1 MAVREVLTYPDP
13 VLKQVCTPAQPEDLE
28 RVVTDL
34 LDTMASFD
42 HCVGLAAPQ
51 IGETV
56 RVAVVDLSGHPKA
69 KDPHGLMVL
78 INPRVVARS
87 EGSKV
92 SREGC
97 LSLPDL
103 TANVRRP
110 RKATVEFTG
119 IVHPEGLPPTMLA
132 VKDLAGQGKSMSPRF
147 EPGEYSTHRLELASF
162 EARCVLHEIDH
173 LDGILFLDRVAS
185 ITDDLFRRQTYS

>member
-1 MAVREVLTYPDP
+1 MSVREVLVYPAP
-13 VLKQVCTPAQPEDLE
+13 ILKERAREATPEETEEALVDLH
-28 RVVTDL
+28 
-34 LDTMASFD
+34 DTMRAHD
-42 HCVGLAAPQ
+42 RCVGIAAPQ
-51 IGETV
+51 IGIPL
-56 RVAVVDLSGHPKA
+56 RIALVDISAH
-69 KDPHGLMVL
+69 PHGSNAHGMIELV
-78 INPRVVARS
+78 NPEVTFTS

-110 RKATVEFTG
+110 RKATVETRG
-119 IVHPEGLPPTMLA
+119 DVYEVSG
-132 VKDLAGQGKSMSPRF
+132 
-147 EPGEYSTHRLELASF
+147 F

-185 ITDDLFRRQTYS
+185 VTDDIFRRGE

>member
-1 MAVREVLTYPDP
+1 VAVREVLTYPDP
-13 VLKQVCTPAQPEDLE
+13 ILKTVCAPAQAGPTDREGTE
-28 RVVTDL
+28 RVITDL
-34 LDTMASFD
+34 LDTMGSFD

-56 RVAVVDLSGHPKA
+56 RVAVVDVTDHPNA

-78 INPRVVARS
+78 VNPRVVHRS

-110 RKATVEFTG
+110 RKATIEFLDG
-119 IVHPEGLPPTMLA
+119 RRGLEMNQVQL
-132 VKDLAGQGKSMSPRF
+132 S
-147 EPGEYSTHRLELASF
+147 SF
-162 EARCVLHEIDH
+162 EARCALHEIDH
-173 LDGILFLDRVAS
+173 LNGILFLDRVAS
-185 ITDDLFRRQTYS
+185 ITDDLFRRQTYK

>member
-1 MAVREVLTYPDP
+1 MAVRKVLTYPDP
-13 VLKQVCTPAQPEDLE
+13 MLKQLCAPAQPEE
-28 RVVTDL
+28 VEPVVLDL
-34 LDTMASFD
+34 LDTMNSFD

-51 IGETV
+51 IGHPV
-56 RVAVVDLSGHPKA
+56 RIAVVDITGHPRA
-69 KDPHGLMVL
+69 KDPQGLMVMV
-78 INPRVVARS
+78 NPRIEWRS

-110 RKATVEFTG
+110 RKAGVSFSG
-119 IVHPEGLPPTMLA
+119 IAT
-132 VKDLAGQGKSMSPRF
+132 DQRI
-147 EPGEYSTHRLELASF
+147 STAEAAAPDSHRPQRVELASF

>member
-1 MAVREVLTYPDP
+1 LAVREVLTYPDP
-13 VLKQVCTPAQPEDLE
+13 ILKSVCSPAQSGPDDREE
-28 RVVTDL
+28 TGRVITDL
-34 LDTMASFD
+34 LDTMNSFD

-51 IGETV
+51 IAESV
-56 RVAVVDLSGHPKA
+56 RIAVVDITGHPRA
-69 KDPHGLMVL
+69 KEPHGLMVL
-78 INPRVVARS
+78 VNPRVVHRS
-87 EGSKV
+87 EGTKV

-110 RKATVEFTG
+110 RKATVEFLDG
-119 IVHPEGLPPTMLA
+119 QRNLEMNQVQ
-132 VKDLAGQGKSMSPRF
+132 LAG
-147 EPGEYSTHRLELASF
+147 F

-185 ITDDLFRRQTYS
+185 ITDDLFRRQNYG

>member
-1 MAVREVLTYPDP
+1 MAVREVLTYPHP
-13 VLKQVCTPAQPEDLE
+13 MLKQLCSPAQPEEVDQ
-28 RVVTDL
+28 VVEDL
-34 LDTMASFD
+34 LDTMGSFD

-51 IGETV
+51 IGYPL
-56 RVAVVDLSGHPKA
+56 RIAVVDITGHPRA
-69 KDPHGLMVL
+69 KEDSQGLMILV
-78 INPRVVARS
+78 NPKVTARS

-110 RKATVEFTG
+110 RRATVAFGDRE
-119 IVHPEGLPPTMLA
+119 V
-132 VKDLAGQGKSMSPRF
+132 
-147 EPGEYSTHRLELASF
+147 ELKGF

-185 ITDDLFRRQTYS
+185 ITDDLFRRQEYR

>member
-13 VLKQVCTPAQPEDLE
+13 ILKSVCTPAQTGPDE
-28 RVVTDL
+28 RAETRRVIDDL
-34 LDTMASFD
+34 LDTMNSFD

-51 IGETV
+51 ICETV
-56 RVAVVDLSGHPKA
+56 RIAVVDITGHPRA

-78 INPRVVARS
+78 VNPRVVHRS
-87 EGSKV
+87 EGTKV

-110 RKATVEFTG
+110 RKATVEFQDGRQDYGMNQVQLTG
-119 IVHPEGLPPTMLA
+119 
-132 VKDLAGQGKSMSPRF
+132 
-147 EPGEYSTHRLELASF
+147 F

-185 ITDDLFRRQTYS
+185 ITDDLFRRQDYR

>member
-1 MAVREVLTYPDP
+1 MAVRKVLTYPDP
-13 VLKQVCTPAQPEDLE
+13 VLKQMCTPAQPDEI
-28 RVVTDL
+28 RPVVTDL
-34 LDTMASFD
+34 LDTMSSFD
-42 HCVGLAAPQ
+42 HCVGIAAPQ
-51 IGETV
+51 IGAPI
-56 RVAVVDLSGHPKA
+56 RIAVVDISNHPRA
-69 KDPHGLMVL
+69 KDPHGLMVMV
-78 INPRVVARS
+78 NPRVVRQS

-110 RKATVEFTG
+110 RKATVEFNG
-119 IVHPEGLPPTMLA
+119 IVSTEPLL
-132 VKDLAGQGKSMSPRF
+132 
-147 EPGEYSTHRLELASF
+147 PGEAASPANHSMHRVDLASF

-185 ITDDLFRRQTYS
+185 ITDDLFRRQTYR

>member
-1 MAVREVLTYPDP
+1 
-13 VLKQVCTPAQPEDLE
+13 VLKQICAPAQPEE
-28 RVVTDL
+28 IEPVVTDL
-34 LDTMASFD
+34 LDTMNSFD

-51 IGETV
+51 IGV
-56 RVAVVDLSGHPKA
+56 PLRIAVVDITGHPKA

-78 INPRVVARS
+78 VNPKVTARS

-110 RKATVEFTG
+110 RRATVRFGETE
-119 IVHPEGLPPTMLA
+119 VE
-132 VKDLAGQGKSMSPRF
+132 VKG
-147 EPGEYSTHRLELASF
+147 F

-185 ITDDLFRRQTYS
+185 ITDDLFRRQNYG

>member
-1 MAVREVLTYPDP
+1 VAVREVLTYPHP
-13 VLKQVCTPAQPEDLE
+13 LLKQVCVPAQPEE
-28 RVVTDL
+28 IAPVVTDL
-34 LDTMASFD
+34 LDTMRSFD

-51 IGETV
+51 IGHPV
-56 RVAVVDLSGHPKA
+56 RIAVVDITGHPRA
-69 KDPHGLMVL
+69 VEPHGLMVL
-78 INPRVVARS
+78 VNPRITDRS

-119 IVHPEGLPPTMLA
+119 VVTGDPDAGPPDAALA
-132 VKDLAGQGKSMSPRF
+132 ASPAGHTAHQIRF
-147 EPGEYSTHRLELASF
+147 SSF

-185 ITDDLFRRQTYS
+185 ITDDLFRRQTYR

>member
-1 MAVREVLTYPDP
+1 MAVREVLTYPHP
-13 VLKQVCTPAQPEDLE
+13 LLKQVCTPAQPDEIE
-28 RVVTDL
+28 PVVTDL
-34 LDTMASFD
+34 LDTMNSFD

-51 IGETV
+51 IGHTV
-56 RVAVVDLSGHPKA
+56 RIAVVDITGHPRA
-69 KDPHGLMVL
+69 REPQGLMVL
-78 INPRVVARS
+78 VNPRVTARS
-87 EGSKV
+87 QGSKV

-110 RKATVEFTG
+110 RKATVAFGDQE
-119 IVHPEGLPPTMLA
+119 VE
-132 VKDLAGQGKSMSPRF
+132 LAG
-147 EPGEYSTHRLELASF
+147 F

-185 ITDDLFRRQTYS
+185 ITDDLFRRQNYR

>member
-1 MAVREVLTYPDP
+1 MAVREVLTYPHP
-13 VLKQVCTPAQPEDLE
+13 LLKQLCAPSQPDEADVVVEDLI
-28 RVVTDL
+28 
-34 LDTMASFD
+34 DTMRSFD

-51 IGETV
+51 IGYPL
-56 RVAVVDLSGHPKA
+56 RIAVVDITGHPRA
-69 KDPHGLMVL
+69 KDPHGLMVMV
-78 INPRVVARS
+78 NPKVTARS

-110 RKATVEFTG
+110 RRATVAFGGGE
-119 IVHPEGLPPTMLA
+119 V
-132 VKDLAGQGKSMSPRF
+132 DLKG
-147 EPGEYSTHRLELASF
+147 F

-185 ITDDLFRRQTYS
+185 ITDDLFRRQEYR

>member
-1 MAVREVLTYPDP
+1 VAVREVLTYPNP
-13 VLKQVCTPAQPEDLE
+13 LLKQVCAPAQPEE
-28 RVVTDL
+28 VEPVVADL
-34 LDTMASFD
+34 LDTMNSFE

-51 IGETV
+51 IGHAL
-56 RVAVVDLSGHPKA
+56 RIAVVDVTGHPRA
-69 KDPHGLMVL
+69 KEPHGLMVL
-78 INPRVVARS
+78 VNPKVTARS

-110 RKATVEFTG
+110 RRATVAF
-119 IVHPEGLPPTMLA
+119 
-132 VKDLAGQGKSMSPRF
+132 
-147 EPGEYSTHRLELASF
+147 GERELELKGF

-185 ITDDLFRRQTYS
+185 ITDDLFRRQQYR

>member
-1 MAVREVLTYPDP
+1 VAVREVLTYPHP
-13 VLKQVCTPAQPEDLE
+13 LLKAVCAPAQTGAGAGGETSE
-28 RVVTDL
+28 VIADL
-34 LDTMASFD
+34 LDTMGSFD

-51 IGETV
+51 IGAAI
-56 RVAVVDLSGHPKA
+56 RVAVVDVSDHPRA
-69 KDPHGLMVL
+69 RDPHGLLVL
-78 INPRVVARS
+78 VNPRVVHRS

-110 RKATVEFTG
+110 RKATVEYQDG
-119 IVHPEGLPPTMLA
+119 QN
-132 VKDLAGQGKSMSPRF
+132 DLAMNQVQ
-147 EPGEYSTHRLELASF
+147 LAGF

-185 ITDDLFRRQTYS
+185 ITDDLFRRQEYR

>member
-1 MAVREVLTYPDP
+1 MAVREVLTYPHP
-13 VLKQVCTPAQPEDLE
+13 LLKQLCAPAQPGDVDDVVKDLI
-28 RVVTDL
+28 
-34 LDTMASFD
+34 DTMRSFE

-51 IGETV
+51 IGYPL
-56 RVAVVDLSGHPKA
+56 RVAVVDITGHPRA
-69 KDPHGLMVL
+69 KEPHGLMVL
-78 INPRVVARS
+78 VNPKVTARS

-110 RKATVEFTG
+110 RRATVAFG
-119 IVHPEGLPPTMLA
+119 
-132 VKDLAGQGKSMSPRF
+132 
-147 EPGEYSTHRLELASF
+147 GEEVELKGF

-185 ITDDLFRRQTYS
+185 ITDDLFRRQEYR

>member
-1 MAVREVLTYPDP
+1 MAVREVLTYPHP
-13 VLKQVCTPAQPEDLE
+13 VLKQICAPAQPGEIGP
-28 RVVTDL
+28 VITDL
-34 LDTMASFD
+34 LDTMNSFD

-51 IGETV
+51 IGEPV
-56 RVAVVDLSGHPKA
+56 RVAVVDISGHPRA
-69 KDPHGLMVL
+69 KDPHGLMV
-78 INPRVVARS
+78 IVNPRVTARS

-110 RKATVEFTG
+110 RRVTVEFTG
-119 IVHPEGLPPTMLA
+119 IVAGAGETAVAAAGPASPADSAWAALA
-132 VKDLAGQGKSMSPRF
+132 
-147 EPGEYSTHRLELASF
+147 ENHTTHRVELASF

-185 ITDDLFRRQTYS
+185 ITDDLFRRQTYR